1 MNNSAPIK
9 LTRTIEN
16 ITTVKIKG
24 VLCYAIPNFAQNNI
38 GMPHLSD
45 RIANLHESATIKM
58 AQLGREL
65 KAQGK
70 DIISLSLG
78 EPDFVTPK
86 HICEAAKKAIDEGFT
101 FYTAVPGTIEL
112 RKAISAKFKRDN
124 GLEYAPEQI
133 VVSTGAKQSLINVVL
148 CLVNPGDE
156 VIVPA
161 PYWVSYAAMVELAEG
176 KMVNVFA
183 NIDQDFKI
191 TPAQLEAAITPKTRM
206 IIFSS
211 PSNPSGSVY
220 SKEEL
225 QGLATVL
232 AKHPQVFIVS
242 DEIYEYINYD
252 GKHESIAQF
261 PEVYNQTITVNGFAK
276 GFAMTGWRVG
286 YIGAPLWIAK
296 ACDKLQGQFTS
307 ATCSIAQKAAEAA
320 LTSDMQPTWDMREHF
335 RRRRDLVIGLLSE
348 VPGLKVNTP
357 PGAFYVFPDVSA
369 YFGKTYNGENIKDA
383 DDLALFLLAEAHV
396 SLVSGGAFGSPEC
409 VRISYAAS
417 DEQLAKACQRIQD
430 ALALLQ

>member
-1 MNNSAPIK
+1 
-9 LTRTIEN
+9 
-16 ITTVKIKG
+16 
-24 VLCYAIPNFAQNNI
+24 
-38 GMPHLSD
+38 MPHLSD

-65 KAQGK
+65 KAQGH
-70 DIISLSLG
+70 DVISLSLG

-101 FYTAVPGTIEL
+101 FYTAVPGTLEL
-112 RKAISAKFKRDN
+112 RKAIAAKFKRDN
-124 GLEYAPEQI
+124 GLEYSPEQI

-148 CLVNPGDE
+148 CLVNPGEE

-176 KMVNVFA
+176 KMVNIFT

-191 TPAQLEAAITPKTRM
+191 TAAQLEAAITPKTRM
-206 IIFSS
+206 VIFSS
-211 PSNPSGSVY
+211 PCNPSGSVY
-220 SKEEL
+220 TKEEL
-225 QGLATVL
+225 KSLAEVL
-232 AKHPQVFIVS
+232 AKHPDVFIVS
-242 DEIYEYINYD
+242 DEIYEYINFD

-261 PEVYNQTITVNGFAK
+261 SEVYNQTITVNGFAK

-320 LTSDMQPTWDMREHF
+320 LTGDMQPTYEMRDHF
-335 RRRRDLVIGLLSE
+335 HRRRDLVINLLNE
-348 VPGLKVNTP
+348 IPGLKTNTP
-357 PGAFYVFPDVSA
+357 PGAFYLFPDVSA
-369 YFGKTYNGENIKDA
+369 YFGKSYEGETIKDA
-383 DDLALFLLAEAHV
+383 DDLALFLLGKAHV
-396 SLVSGGAFGSPEC
+396 SLVSGGAFGAPEC

-417 DEQLAKACQRIQD
+417 DQQLTEACLRIKN
-430 ALALLQ
+430 ALALLG

>member
-1 MNNSAPIK
+1 
-9 LTRTIEN
+9 
-16 ITTVKIKG
+16 
-24 VLCYAIPNFAQNNI
+24 
-38 GMPHLSD
+38 MPHLSD

-65 KAQGK
+65 KAQGH
-70 DIISLSLG
+70 DVISLSLG

-86 HICEAAKKAIDEGFT
+86 HICEAAKSAIDQGFT
-101 FYTAVPGTIEL
+101 FYTPVPGTIEL

-124 GLEYAPEQI
+124 GLEYSPEQI

-148 CLVNPGDE
+148 CLVNPGEE

-161 PYWVSYAAMVELAEG
+161 PFWVSYGAMVELAEG

-183 NIDQDFKI
+183 GIDQDFKI
-191 TPAQLEAAITPKTRM
+191 TPEQLEAAITPKTRM
-206 IIFSS
+206 MIFSS

-220 SKEEL
+220 TKEEL
-225 QGLATVL
+225 QALAKVL
-232 AKHPQVFIVS
+232 AKYPEIYIVS
-242 DEIYEYINYD
+242 DEIYEYITYT

-307 ATCSIAQKAAEAA
+307 GTCSIAQKAAEAA
-320 LTSDMQPTWDMREHF
+320 LNSDMQPTWEMRDHF
-335 RRRRDLVIGLLSE
+335 LRRRDLVVSALSE
-348 VPGLKVNTP
+348 IPGLKVNTP

-369 YFGKTYNGENIKDA
+369 YFGKTCDGETIKDA
-383 DDLALFLLAEAHV
+383 DDLALFLLSKAHV
-396 SLVSGGAFGSPEC
+396 SLVSGAAFGAPEC

-417 DEQLAKACQRIQD
+417 DQQLTEACLRIKN
-430 ALALLQ
+430 ALEKLR

>member
-1 MNNSAPIK
+1 
-9 LTRTIEN
+9 
-16 ITTVKIKG
+16 
-24 VLCYAIPNFAQNNI
+24 
-38 GMPHLSD
+38 MPHLSD

-58 AQLGREL
+58 AQMGREL
-65 KAQGK
+65 KAQGH

-78 EPDFVTPK
+78 EPDFVTPT
-86 HICEAAKKAIDEGFT
+86 HIREAAKKAIDEGFT

-112 RKAISAKFKRDN
+112 RKAIAAKFKRDN
-124 GLEYAPEQI
+124 GLEYSPEQI

-161 PYWVSYAAMVELAEG
+161 PFWVSYAAMVELAEG
-176 KMVNVFA
+176 KMVNVFT
-183 NIDQDFKI
+183 NIEQDFKI
-191 TPAQLEAAITPKTRM
+191 TAEQLEAAITPKTRM

-225 QGLATVL
+225 QSLAKVL
-232 AKHPQVFIVS
+232 AKYPEIYIVS

-261 PEVYNQTITVNGFAK
+261 PEVFNQTITVNGFAK

-320 LTSDMQPTWDMREHF
+320 LNGDMQPTWDMRDQFHH
-335 RRRRDLVIGLLSE
+335 RRDMVIALLSE
-348 VPGLKVNTP
+348 IPGLKVNTP
-357 PGAFYVFPDVSA
+357 PGAFYLFPDVSA
-369 YFGKTYNGENIKDA
+369 YFGKSYNGETIKDA
-383 DDLALFLLAEAHV
+383 DDLALYLLAEGLV
-396 SLVSGGAFGSPEC
+396 SLVSGAAFGSPEC

-417 DEQLAKACQRIQD
+417 EKQLTEACARIKAALAK
-430 ALALLQ
+430 LN

>member
-1 MNNSAPIK
+1 MCA
-9 LTRTIEN
+9 
-16 ITTVKIKG
+16 
-24 VLCYAIPNFAQNNI
+24 AIPNFAQKNI

-65 KAQGK
+65 KAQGH
-70 DIISLSLG
+70 DVISLSLG

-86 HICEAAKKAIDEGFT
+86 HICEAAKQAIDEGFT

-112 RKAISAKFKRDN
+112 RKAVSAKFKRDN
-124 GLEYAPEQI
+124 GLDYSPEQI

-176 KMVNVFA
+176 KMVNIFTDI
-183 NIDQDFKI
+183 NQDFKI
-191 TPAQLEAAITPKTRM
+191 TPEQLEAAITPKTRM
-206 IIFSS
+206 MIFSS
-211 PSNPSGSVY
+211 PCNPSGSVY
-220 SKEEL
+220 TKEEL
-225 QGLATVL
+225 AGLAKVL
-232 AKHPQVFIVS
+232 AKYPDVFVVS
-242 DEIYEYINYD
+242 DEIYEYINFD

-261 PEVYNQTITVNGFAK
+261 PEIYNQTITVNGFAK

-320 LTSDMQPTWDMREHF
+320 LTGDMQPSYDMRDTFH
-335 RRRRDLVIGLLSE
+335 RRRDMVISLLNE
-348 VPGLKVNTP
+348 IPGIKTNTP
-357 PGAFYVFPDVSA
+357 PGAFYLFPDVSA
-369 YFGKTYNGENIKDA
+369 YFGKTYNGETIKDA
-383 DDLALFLLAEAHV
+383 DDLALYILAEAHV
-396 SLVSGGAFGSPEC
+396 ALVSGAAFGSPEC

-417 DEQLAKACQRIQD
+417 DKQLVEACTRLKA
-430 ALALLQ
+430 ALEKLR